1 MFLLHSLFAFQPE
14 RRAAQRYAAALQHAR
29 QVASGFREDSDQRL
43 REHVLS
49 LRDEARSGVARPL
62 HSAEAVALISEAA
75 RRSHGL
81 VAYDCQLIAGLALA
95 DGRLAE
101 MATGEGKTLV
111 ALLPAFCFA
120 LHGLGAH
127 VATVNSYLTERD
139 FAFAQPAFERLGMTI
154 GLLPEKQEHE
164 KKRAAYACDVTYGVG
179 TEFGFDYLRDQLALR
194 ATGGREPRFHEVLL
208 GSAQAKPRLA
218 QRGHAFAVID
228 EADSVLID
236 EARSPLIISAGGKQP
251 STTPHVY
258 LLADEVSAQL
268 LADEHFRRDPQ
279 THRFVLTPAG
289 EQKALELLTDDV
301 LASLRRLWPH
311 YVESALQA
319 RLQLRRDVQYVVRK
333 GEVIIVDEFTGRLC
347 PDRSWRGGLH
357 QAVEAFARVG
367 ITEENGSEATI
378 TRPSYFRLY
387 RRICGMT
394 GTALEAASELNA
406 SYRLAT
412 EVVPRNRPCQRSL
425 LPDRVFV
432 TRAAKLAA
440 VAKEI
445 AQRQQRGQP
454 VLVGTRTIENSEAL
468 CEMLTP
474 LGLAYRL
481 LNAKQDAEEAHIIEK
496 AGEPGTITIATNM
509 AGRGA
514 HIPVPEESLRL
525 GGLHVI
531 GIERHESAR
540 IDRQLTGRAA
550 RQGQPGSAQFF
561 LSLEDDLLVLHAP
574 AVAERLR
581 QVSPNQEGEL
591 PARTAAHFRRVQRRA
606 ECADRDQRR
615 QLTRYD
621 EWLDE
626 LKHAL

>member
-1 MFLLHSLFAFQPE
+1 MFRLHSLFAFQPE
-14 RRAAQRYAAALQHAR
+14 RRAAQRHAAALQHAR
-29 QVASGFREDSDQRL
+29 RVGGEFRGESDARL
-43 REHVLS
+43 RERVDA
-49 LRDEARSGVARPL
+49 LREEARCGVIRPL
-62 HSAEAVALISEAA
+62 HSAEAVALISESV
-75 RRSHGL
+75 RRCHGL
-81 VAYDCQLIAGLALA
+81 VAHDCQLIAGLILA
-95 DGRLAE
+95 EGRLAE

-139 FAFAQPAFERLGMTI
+139 FEFARPAFERLGLSI
-154 GLLPEKQEHE
+154 GLLPEKQEPV

-179 TEFGFDYLRDQLALR
+179 TEFGFDYLRDQLTVR
-194 ATGGREPRFHEVLL
+194 AAGRSEPHFHEVLL
-208 GSAQAKPRLA
+208 GSARAKPQLF

-251 STTPHVY
+251 SATPQVY
-258 LLADEVSAQL
+258 LLADDVAAQL
-268 LADEHFRRDPQ
+268 TAGVHYQRRPQ
-279 THRFVLTPAG
+279 THRFALTPAG
-289 EQKALELLTDDV
+289 EQRALELLTDDV
-301 LASLRRLWPH
+301 LPGLRRLWSH

-319 RLQLRRDVQYVVRK
+319 RLQLRCDVQYVVRDGK
-333 GEVIIVDEFTGRLC
+333 VVIVDEFTGRLC

-387 RRICGMT
+387 RQICGMT
-394 GTALEAASELNA
+394 GTALEAAGELSA
-406 SYRLAT
+406 SYRLDT
-412 EVVPRNRPCQRSL
+412 EVVPRNRPCRRSL
-425 LPDRVFV
+425 LPDRVFA
-432 TRAAKLAA
+432 TREAKHAA
-440 VAKEI
+440 VAPEI
-445 AQRQQRGQP
+445 AERHRRGQP

-468 CEMLTP
+468 GAVLQP
-474 LGLAYRL
+474 LGLSFRL
-481 LNAKQDAEEAHIIEK
+481 LNAKQDAEEAHIVEQ
-496 AGEPGTITIATNM
+496 AGEPAAITIATNM

-514 HIPVPEESLRL
+514 HIPVPAESLRL

-561 LSLEDDLLVLHAP
+561 LSLEDDLLTRHAP
-574 AVAERLR
+574 ATAERLGSLT
-581 QVSPNQEGEL
+581 VNAEGEL
-591 PARTAAHFRRVQRRA
+591 PARAAAHFRRVQRRT
-606 ECADRDQRR
+606 ERADREQRR
-615 QLTRYD
+615 QLARYD